1 MWMIEMQWRWK
12 WIINVRKNMMEMTD
26 KWLWERK
33 NKNVIKDKR
42 NGKLELSF
50 SLSFLVEGNWV

>member
-1 MWMIEMQWRWK
+1 
-12 WIINVRKNMMEMTD
+12 MMEMTD